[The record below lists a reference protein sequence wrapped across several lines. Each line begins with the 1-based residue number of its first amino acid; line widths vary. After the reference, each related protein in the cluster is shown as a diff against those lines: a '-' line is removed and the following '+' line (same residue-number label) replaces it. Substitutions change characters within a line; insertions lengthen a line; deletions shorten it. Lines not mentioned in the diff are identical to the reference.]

1 MSIDMATW
9 RDIIDIFD
17 ITQPMIPNR
26 EEEASQEGP
35 GARGWYS

>member
-9 RDIIDIFD
+9 RDIIDAFEIQ
-17 ITQPMIPNR
+17 QPMIPHR
-26 EEEASQEGP
+26 EEEAQQGP